1 MKYIKTLKSENSKPI
16 EITKSE
22 ARFFLDGYWK
32 AEALN
37 DIFDNEKMFRLY
49 TPFSIIETQS
59 EDGLVPQS
67 GFFGVCD

>member
-1 MKYIKTLKSENSKPI
+1 MKYIKYYTATSQPF

-22 ARFFLDGYWK
+22 ARKTLDGYWK

-49 TPFSIIETQS
+49 TPFSVVETRS
-59 EDGLVPQS
+59 EDGLVPQA
-67 GFFGVCD
+67 GFFGICD

>member
-1 MKYIKTLKSENSKPI
+1 MKYIKYYTTTSQPF

-22 ARFFLDGYWK
+22 ARKTLDGYWK

-49 TPFSIIETQS
+49 TPFSVVETQS
-59 EDGLVPQS
+59 DDGLVVVQA
-67 GFFGVCD
+67 GFLGICD